1 MVPVELVDIEGLND
15 HPAKP
20 SRQHRREA
28 NSIAISTSGG
38 HHEAKVIGHTT
49 GARAPGYKADHQ
61 AAEIVRDF

>member
-1 MVPVELVDIEGLND
+1 MVLVDLVDIEGLNG
-15 HPAKP
+15 HQAKP

-38 HHEAKVIGHTT
+38 HHEAKVIGRTT
-49 GARAPGYKADHQ
+49 GARASAYKADHQ